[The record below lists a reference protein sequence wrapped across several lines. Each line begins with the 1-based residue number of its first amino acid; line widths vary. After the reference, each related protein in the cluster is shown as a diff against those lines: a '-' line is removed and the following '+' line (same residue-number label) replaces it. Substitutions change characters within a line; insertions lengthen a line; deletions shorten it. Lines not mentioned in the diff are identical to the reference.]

1 MADDYEL
8 DYVWVHDQLEKM
20 NASEK
25 AKEAVKAMADALN
38 EVGVAARDATTAAN
52 ALAEL
57 VKGHSLLPEET
68 EEAWMPVIPGLVHS
82 GDVVR
87 VRHDAFEGDM
97 AKKHNGRVGVVLF
110 VRSGDISVRMTDG
123 LSPNLDGARY
133 RAEHLE
139 YRAV

>member
-1 MADDYEL
+1 MADEFEL

-20 NASEK
+20 QAAESVK
-25 AKEAVKAMADALN
+25 SAVKSMADSLN
-38 EVGVAARDATTAAN
+38 DLKLASQDAVKSMEIMT
-52 ALAEL
+52 EL
-57 VKGHSLLPEET
+57 VKGHSLLPDET
-68 EEAWMPVIPGLVHS
+68 EDAWMDVIPGLVHT

-87 VRHDAFEGDM
+87 VKKDAFEGDL
-97 AKKHNGRVGVVLF
+97 AQKHNGRVGTVLF

-139 YRAV
+139 YKVV

>member
-1 MADDYEL
+1 MASEFEL

-20 NASEK
+20 QASESVK
-25 AKEAVKAMADALN
+25 SAVKSLADSMNALGLATQDAVKSL
-38 EVGVAARDATTAAN
+38 EV
-52 ALAEL
+52 LAEL
-57 VKGHSLLPEET
+57 AKGHSLLPEET
-68 EEAWMPVIPGLVHS
+68 EEAWMDVIPGLVHT

-87 VRHDAFEGDM
+87 VKKDAFIGDM
-97 AKKHNGRVGVVLF
+97 AQKHNGRVGMVLF

-139 YRAV
+139 YRVV